1 MKLVEVLKYFGLS
14 EYEAKA
20 LLTLLSKGELTAK
33 DIAELSGI
41 PRTSVYDVMN
51 LLESKG
57 LVESYGKPLRFR
69 AIEADEIAKIISGIV
84 LDRLDLLKKELS
96 RLRGGASGDVRVYK
110 GEAMLNILRAM
121 VSEAREI
128 LALLSYITGDMAKI
142 LNSAKCRLIV
152 VSSNASRVKG
162 ECYEF
167 PRKEKLLEKVKGLC
181 HGTLIFDDKAAMVVF
196 MNGITLSIVSY
207 DERLVLFL
215 KMLVNSLIEFF
226 RDVRTEVSNE
236 VSDEG
241 QQVKRARQS
250 SPLY

>member
-1 MKLVEVLKYFGLS
+1 MMKIVEVLKYFGLS

-51 LLESKG
+51 LLESKS

-96 RLRGGASGDVRVYK
+96 KLRGGASEDVRVYK
-110 GEAMLNILRAM
+110 GETVLSILRAI
-121 VSEAREI
+121 VSEAGERI
-128 LALLSYITGDMAKI
+128 IALLSYITDDMAKI

-167 PRKEKLLEKVKGLC
+167 PRKDKLLEKVKGLC
-181 HGTLIFDDKAAMVVF
+181 HGILIFDDRAAMIVF
-196 MNGITLSIVSY
+196 MNGIALSIVSY

-226 RDVRTEVSNE
+226 RDI
-236 VSDEG
+236 
-241 QQVKRARQS
+241 RA
-250 SPLY
+250 

>member
-1 MKLVEVLKYFGLS
+1 MKIIEVLKYFGFS

-20 LLTLLSKGELTAK
+20 LYVLLLHGELTAK

-51 LLESKG
+51 LLESRG
-57 LVESYGKPLRFR
+57 LVVSYGKPLKFR
-69 AIEADEIAKIISGIV
+69 AIGADEIVKIISNIV

-96 RLRGGASGDVRVYK
+96 KLKSKAPEEVRMYK
-110 GEAMLNILRAM
+110 GEAMLSILRTM
-121 VSEAREI
+121 VSEARERI
-128 LALLSYITGDMAKI
+128 VALLSYITDDMAKI
-142 LNSAKCRLIV
+142 LNSAKCKLIV

-167 PRKEKLLEKVKGLC
+167 PRKDKLLEKIKSLC
-181 HGTLIFDDKAAMVVF
+181 HGILIFDDRAAMIVF
-196 MNGITLSIVSY
+196 MNGIALSIVSY

-226 RDVRTEVSNE
+226 KDIRT
-236 VSDEG
+236 
-241 QQVKRARQS
+241 
-250 SPLY
+250 

>member
-1 MKLVEVLKYFGLS
+1 MDIIEVLKSFGLS
-14 EYEAKA
+14 EYEARA
-20 LLTLLSKGELTAK
+20 LHVLLLHGELTAK

-57 LVESYGKPLRFR
+57 LVVSHGKPLRFR
-69 AIEADEIAKIISGIV
+69 AIEADEIVKIISGIV
-84 LDRLDLLKKELS
+84 LDRLDLLRRELS
-96 RLRGGASGDVRVYK
+96 KLRGGASGDVRMYK
-110 GEAMLNILRAM
+110 GIAVLGILRAM
-121 VSEAREI
+121 VGEAREI
-128 LALLSYITGDMAKI
+128 LALLSYITDDMAKI

-162 ECYEF
+162 EWYEF

-181 HGTLIFDDKAAMVVF
+181 HGILIFDDRAAMIVF
-196 MNGITLSIVSY
+196 MNGIALSIVSY

-226 RDVRTEVSNE
+226 RDI
-236 VSDEG
+236 
-241 QQVKRARQS
+241 RA
-250 SPLY
+250 

>member
-1 MKLVEVLKYFGLS
+1 MKITEVLKYFGLS

-20 LLTLLSKGELTAK
+20 LYVLLLHGELTAK

-57 LVESYGKPLRFR
+57 LVVSYGKPLRFR
-69 AIEADEIAKIISGIV
+69 AIEADEIVKIFSGIV

-96 RLRGGASGDVRVYK
+96 RLRGGASEEVRVYK
-110 GEAMLNILRAM
+110 GEATLSILRTL
-121 VSEAREI
+121 VSEARERI
-128 LALLSYITGDMAKI
+128 VALLSYITDDMAEI
-142 LNSAKCRLIV
+142 LNSAKCRVTV

-167 PRKEKLLEKVKGLC
+167 QRKEKLLEKVKGLC
-181 HGTLIFDDKAAMVVF
+181 HGILIFDDRAAMIVF
-196 MNGITLSIVSY
+196 MNGIALSIVSY

-226 RDVRTEVSNE
+226 RDVRT
-236 VSDEG
+236 
-241 QQVKRARQS
+241 
-250 SPLY
+250 